1 MNGRLEIR
9 AYEVG
14 HGSSIWVSTPSGIN
28 LVIDLGRAEHF
39 SPLVDM
45 YNRGVRTI
53 DALIVTH
60 PHADHF
66 KDVDNLGYFTVSRFF
81 RPSCYTFDEILA
93 LNGGGAS
100 LAYRQLLEKYWMKTL
115 RHPVEK
121 TLHGDN
127 AGHYTT
133 GDGVSLDLF
142 QPSYVLKADA
152 NEVGIVSVLS
162 YYGFK
167 ILVFGDNDQTSIGHL
182 LSDSRFQSA
191 IIGTNV
197 LVAPHHGRHSGY
209 SADLMGRITPGCVIV
224 SDAKSVMTSA
234 TGLYD
239 QHCGGVSA
247 TLGQKSVSGK
257 KCLTTRNNG
266 QIDIVVSPR
275 DGRTYYTVT
284 AARG

>member
-66 KDVDNLGYFTVSRFF
+66 KDLDNLGYFTVSRFF
-81 RPSCYTFDEILA
+81 RPSCYTSDQILA

-100 LAYRQLLEKYWMKTL
+100 LAYRQLLEKYWLKTL

-121 TLHGDN
+121 TLLGDN

-142 QPSYVLKADA
+142 QPPYALKADA

-162 YYGFK
+162 YYEFK
-167 ILVFGDNDQTSIGHL
+167 MLVFGDNDQTSIGCL
-182 LSDSRFQSA
+182 LNDSRFQSA
-191 IIGTNV
+191 ITGTDV
-197 LVAPHHGRHSGY
+197 LVAPHHGRRSGY
-209 SADLMGRITPGCVIV
+209 SADLMSRITPGCVIV
-224 SDAKSVMTSA
+224 SDAKSVVTSA

-239 QHCGGVSA
+239 RHCVGVNA
-247 TLGQKSVSGK
+247 KLGQNLVDGK
-257 KCLTTRNNG
+257 KCLTTRDNG
-266 QIDIVVSPR
+266 QIVISVSPR
-275 DGRTYYTVT
+275 DGRTYYTVFGE
-284 AARG
+284 RR